1 MLERNLG
8 NSFSQTF
15 TVFHI
20 FLTFLTALSR
30 YFLIMISHFFW
41 TPVRQKLD
49 LLQTRYKPE
58 KMVEV
63 PPWRDKLEPL
73 VRLKKKERERE
84 RESETEKMEKY
95 HNCTSR
101 ENIIYRV
108 ASISTVNLVSGMLL
122 RFKNRHCGF
131 KVFPRHLFLLFYL
144 YLLRREEKKN
154 IVIATRVIF
163 YNA

>member
-30 YFLIMISHFFW
+30 YFLIMISRFFW

-73 VRLKKKERERE
+73 VRLKKKRGKERERVKPKKW
-84 RESETEKMEKY
+84 R
-95 HNCTSR
+95 
-101 ENIIYRV
+101 NII
-108 ASISTVNLVSGMLL
+108 TV
-122 RFKNRHCGF
+122 RHV
-131 KVFPRHLFLLFYL
+131 K
-144 YLLRREEKKN
+144 
-154 IVIATRVIF
+154 I
-163 YNA
+163 